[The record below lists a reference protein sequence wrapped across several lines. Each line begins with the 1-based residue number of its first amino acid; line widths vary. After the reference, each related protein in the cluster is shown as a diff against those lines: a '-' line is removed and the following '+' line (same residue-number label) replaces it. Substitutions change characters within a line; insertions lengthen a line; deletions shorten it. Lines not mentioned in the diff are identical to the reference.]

1 MADYKIITDS
11 TCDLT
16 PKLVEELDVEVI
28 PMEFVF
34 GDEVYHNYPDARE
47 MSSKEFYRRLRA
59 GEMSKTNQINTAT
72 FLATFEPY
80 LQQGLDI
87 LYIGFPASLSGTHQ
101 RALEAI
107 DELKKKYPERRVVA
121 VDSLAVSMGEGLL
134 VYYAAMKKKAGA
146 TLDQAADWVSL
157 NRYSLSQYFT
167 VDDLNHLKRGGRLSA
182 AAALFGSMLGIKPVI
197 RIDDEGR
204 LVPAMKVRGRRQ
216 SLDALVKH
224 MGKTAQLENA
234 KTVFISH
241 GDAQEDAEYVAEQ
254 VRTKFPGSKV
264 YLNTIGPVIGAHSGP
279 GTIALFFMAENKD

>member
-216 SLDALVKH
+216 SLDALLDHMEKTIQQPEKQIVFMVHCDAPEDIKYLYKQTKSRVKPR
-224 MGKTAQLENA
+224 EIVVN
-234 KTVFISH
+234 
-241 GDAQEDAEYVAEQ
+241 D
-254 VRTKFPGSKV
+254 R
-264 YLNTIGPVIGAHSGP
+264 GPILGTHTGP
-279 GTIALFFMAENKD
+279 GGIAIFYMSGNRD